1 MYASESGLKP
11 VYERSHFKPLRS
23 RSEELKI
30 SPLVNLGLNS
40 YNRALFVSSLRIEAF
55 INIPVL
61 LREKRPD
68 TPGYAQHRSFRME
81 WFAFLE
87 TSENI

>member
-61 LREKRPD
+61 LREKDLIPRGMHN
-68 TPGYAQHRSFRME
+68 TGASE
-81 WFAFLE
+81 WNGLHF
-87 TSENI
+87 